1 MSVVASPSGM
11 ADLSATVATWW
22 GRWGE
27 VEKRLTVAPG
37 ERLTA
42 APGAEWCWWRLE
54 ACCGGVGSIC

>member
-11 ADLSATVATWW
+11 ADLSATVATRW

-27 VEKRLTVAPG
+27 VEK
-37 ERLTA
+37 RLTA